1 MRTTVSGRPSRQQRN
16 WPVRPVPLLWLTLI
30 LVVGVLCV
38 AAQLV
43 WVYSGP
49 EVCAPVM
56 PAVENCFVADRWH
69 SGRGGLVLVVL
80 VAIATLA
87 ITGATTRRRWRVT
100 FFVVGALAMTLVA
113 VLTTQVT

>member
-1 MRTTVSGRPSRQQRN
+1 MRTVVSGRPSRQQRN
-16 WPVRPVPLLWLTLI
+16 WPVRSVPLLWLTLI
-30 LVVGVLCV
+30 LVVAVLCV

-69 SGRGGLVLVVL
+69 SVRGGLVLVVL